1 MMTPMWTSLF
11 KVLLPLL
18 LAVAMYEAKDYDAVI
33 KSLFITQNITN
44 DKGVVLFN
52 RTEAE
57 MQSDQT
63 SPPRHHSNSFVF
75 PDSPLVNQHT
85 SQAPPPHSQN
95 DTKDQNPCSKGNM
108 HKHKTFCTEV
118 DDYPDIS
125 SLTQKLKT
133 NFSKFFGND
142 FQPTDVGS
150 RFGDADERFLCR
162 SIRRTIQPKKG
173 IKADNTWEYII
184 NTDEFKQS
192 IQIEEC
198 EGENQACDFAANFPQ
213 NYNPVCKQHYTQQT
227 LASLKS
233 DGKLDVVL
241 EAFMIPSCC
250 KCALKAV

>member
-18 LAVAMYEAKDYDAVI
+18 LAVAM
-33 KSLFITQNITN
+33 
-44 DKGVVLFN
+44 